1 LPLST
6 TFLPGVPHSR
16 EDSSNPCRTVS
27 EFRSVFLAR
36 NFCLPNGGA
45 QALTLAN
52 ILKLFYNFVVWIPI
66 L

>member
-1 LPLST
+1 
-6 TFLPGVPHSR
+6 
-16 EDSSNPCRTVS
+16 VS
-27 EFRSVFLAR
+27 EFRSVFLAL

-45 QALTLAN
+45 QALTLSN